1 MRAIAGP
8 GGITPS
14 ILHTRTSKEAAQDV
28 QLHERDWEIRKVGV
42 RKERFGDV
50 IPGLVPLLAPEPQ
63 MSEAIAISDDAVQ
76 GIPIPATQL
85 ESPMLMEFNS
95 IWNGQSSSENIV
107 QITRKRKGSK

>member
-28 QLHERDWEIRKVGV
+28 QLYERHWKIRKVGV
-42 RKERFGDV
+42 RKEMLGDV
-50 IPGLVPLLAPEPQ
+50 IPGLVPLLVPEPQ
-63 MSEAIAISDDAVQ
+63 MSEAIAISYDAVQ

-85 ESPMLMEFNS
+85 ESSLSMEFNS

-107 QITRKRKGSK
+107 QITRKRKRSK